1 MPRAAPRPSELPS
14 GAADWRVDDCSGVRI
29 GNLAA
34 VYEDHAKA
42 AAWYLIRLARYSTRF
57 VLAPAADVTAW
68 DGRLA
73 LPWSR
78 ERIERAP
85 VLFTAPPAVTPGMED
100 ELRRH
105 YGLVEIADVD
115 MTARRSVV

>member
-1 MPRAAPRPSELPS
+1 M
-14 GAADWRVDDCSGVRI
+14 GWRVDDSGGQRI
-29 GNLAA
+29 GSLAA
-34 VYEDHAKA
+34 VYEDHARV
-42 AAWYLIRLARYSTRF
+42 AAWFLVRLGRYSTRF

-68 DGRLA
+68 RGRLA

-85 VLFTAPPAVTPGMED
+85 VLFAAPPAVTAGMED

-115 MTARRSVV
+115 MTARRSVA